1 MKPQS
6 LPKACLLR
14 KKGEF
19 DAVYRHGIRVHGA
32 NFSLILLP
40 NNAAHNRLGISI
52 HGRIKRIIREFFR
65 LNKNFLQEHGS
76 GSGKLPYMDIV
87 VTVRQGFS
95 LKSPQEVAEAVGRL
109 LKTKTPLLP
118 QRA

>member
-32 NFSLILLP
+32 NFSLM
-40 NNAAHNRLGISI
+40 ISI
-52 HGRIKRIIREFFR
+52 HGQLKGAAKRNRIKRIIREFFR

-76 GSGKLPYMDIV
+76 GSGKLPCMDIV